1 MSGPLTDEALLAL
14 LDRLDREPADALES
28 QWLDFKPWQDAK
40 ADLKVACE
48 YAACFAN
55 AEGGTLVFGVAD
67 KVVGRSRAIH
77 GVRGCDLDLFRR
89 GVYEG
94 TRPALSVSVSLL
106 AVPEGTGRLL
116 VVRIPRGASGP
127 YGTSAGLFKQREGK
141 NCMPLDPRGF
151 ARARVSTGEVDWSGQ
166 PAEGVALADLDPVQI
181 ARARNVLRAKDPA
194 SGLLALN
201 DAEFLTGLEG
211 VRDGQVTHTGMLLFA
226 RRDVLAARC
235 PQAQFHYV
243 LLRNETTVARND
255 IERLPILEVIERMEQ
270 VFQGPLNPEE
280 EISLG
285 LFKLRIPQFPLE
297 AVREA
302 ILNALTHRDYT
313 DPGEV
318 LVRHSADELAITS
331 PGGFIAGIS
340 PENILRHEPKARNRT
355 LANAFVKLRL
365 VESSGIG
372 RKRIYRSLLE
382 FGKRRPVYCAC
393 ADTVTLRIFNRG
405 ANPRLARMVSELSAA
420 GAPVSLDHLLV
431 LDALL
436 QTDHIDTAAAAETL
450 QLSRDEAR
458 AVLEAMTDPVLA
470 LLERRGHT
478 LNATY
483 HLAKGVATALKGKA
497 AYTLSRGLDP
507 VRYAELVREYL
518 KDHGSITNA
527 ELRQL
532 LGLGASASA
541 SVEASKLLSKWSG
554 PDGFLDRRPPENRPR
569 YVLRT
574 RAAAKP
580 GKPAV

>member
-1 MSGPLTDEALLAL
+1 MSLPSNDELLAL
-14 LDRLDREPADALES
+14 LQRLDHEPADALES
-28 QWLDFKPWQDAK
+28 QWLDFKPWQDPK
-40 ADLKVACE
+40 QDLRVACE

-55 AEGGTLVFGVAD
+55 AEGGVIVFGVTD
-67 KVVGRSRAIH
+67 KVVGRSAAIH
-77 GVRGCDLDLFRR
+77 GAKGFDLDVFRR

-94 TRPALSVSVSLL
+94 TRPALSVSVSAL
-106 AVPEGTGRLL
+106 AVPEGSGTLL
-116 VVRIPRGASGP
+116 VVRVPKGEAGP

-151 ARARVSTGEVDWSGQ
+151 ARSRVSTGEVDWSGA
-166 PAEGVALADLDPVQI
+166 PAEGVTLADLDPVQI
-181 ARARNVLRAKDPA
+181 ARARNVLRAKDPS
-194 SGLLALN
+194 SGLLELT
-201 DAEFLTGLEG
+201 DSEFLAGLEA
-211 VRDGQVTHTGMLLFA
+211 VRDGRVTHTGMLLFA
-226 RRDVLAARC
+226 RRDVLATRC

-255 IERLPILEVIERMEQ
+255 IDRLPLLEVIERMEQ

-285 LFKLRIPQFPLE
+285 LFKLRIPQFPID

-302 ILNALTHRDYT
+302 VLNALTHRDYT

-318 LVRHSADELAITS
+318 LVRHSSEELIVTS

-372 RKRIYRSLLE
+372 RRRIYRSALE
-382 FGKRRPVYCAC
+382 FGKRRPVYTAT
-393 ADTVTLRIFNRG
+393 AETVTLRIFNRG
-405 ANPRLARMVSELSAA
+405 ANPLLARMVSELSTK

-436 QTDHIDTAAAAETL
+436 QTDHIDAATAAEAL
-450 QLSRDEAR
+450 QLPREEAR
-458 AVLEAMTDPVLA
+458 IVLDAMAAPVLG

-478 LNATY
+478 QSATF

-497 AYTLSRGLDP
+497 AYTRTRGLNP
-507 VRYAELVREYL
+507 VRYAEMVREYL
-518 KDHGSITNA
+518 NDHRFITNA

-541 SVEASKLLSKWSG
+541 SVEASRLLGRWSG
-554 PDGFLDRRPPENRPR
+554 PDGFLEKRPPENRPR
-569 YVLRT
+569 YVLRGGPDVPP
-574 RAAAKP
+574 AKQT
-580 GKPAV
+580 V